1 MSYNNNT
8 EAGNSLPEQNL
19 SATPS
24 YTLPAP
30 QAAPQPL
37 YAPQTPTA
45 PGMQSAPSYL
55 PPVPQTARRAAPA
68 VETGVNVA
76 YSMELINKIMGSY
89 ETKLVG
95 QQGLKT
101 SLLVSLIAGGHIL
114 LESLPGLAKTTAA
127 QALADSVHASFK
139 RIQCTPDLLPSD
151 IIGTQI
157 FDNRTHDF
165 RTQLGPVHANFVLL
179 DEINRSSAKTQSAML
194 EAMQEKQT
202 SIGGEVHQLPKPF
215 MVIATQNPI
224 EQEGTYQLPEAQLD
238 RFLLKEIVQ
247 YPTME
252 DELNILARINSG
264 VLESDNHVPASVTLT
279 EVDWLQKEAGKV
291 TVSDSI
297 YRYIVNIV
305 NSTRHLE
312 AVLGKEYDGYIRCG
326 ASPRASIAFM
336 KTARALALMSG
347 RDYVVPEDI
356 KALRHVVLRHRILL
370 TYEAE
375 LSQKTPEIIIDEIF
389 NTIPS
394 P

>member
-1 MSYNNNT
+1 MSNHHSDSG
-8 EAGNSLPEQNL
+8 APE
-19 SATPS
+19 
-24 YTLPAP
+24 
-30 QAAPQPL
+30 
-37 YAPQTPTA
+37 
-45 PGMQSAPSYL
+45 
-55 PPVPQTARRAAPA
+55 VPQYHMPLPSRRRASNSPTEYSSHGLEVTQVSEPA
-68 VETGVNVA
+68 A
-76 YSMELINKIMGSY
+76 AAKPDLARASELIGRITGAY

-95 QQGLKT
+95 QAGLKS
-101 SLLVSLIAGGHIL
+101 SLLVGLISGGHVL

-157 FDNRTHDF
+157 YDALNHEF

-202 SIGGEVHQLPKPF
+202 SIGGEIYALPKPF

-238 RFLLKEIVQ
+238 RFVLKEIVK
-247 YPTME
+247 YPTLE
-252 DELNILARINSG
+252 EELQVLYRIESG
-264 VLESDNHVPASVTLT
+264 ALDTDKHVQATVSLE
-279 EVDWLQKEAGKV
+279 EVEWLQEEANKV
-291 TVSDSI
+291 TISENL
-297 YRYIVNIV
+297 YKYIINIV
-305 NSTRHLE
+305 SSTRNVE
-312 AVLGKEYDGYIRCG
+312 EVLGSAFANFVRCG

-336 KTARALALMSG
+336 KTARALALMNG
-347 RDYVVPEDI
+347 RDYVVPDDI

-370 TYEAE
+370 SYEAE
-375 LSQKTPEIIIDEIF
+375 IEGKTSESIIDSIF
-389 NTIPS
+389 ESIPT